1 MAGWTSPRPYA
12 EPPNEEARPVS
23 GSPKGSRSPARCRY
37 LPGGGGG
44 VACASGGAGV
54 SLALAARLARRDLR
68 GGLAGFRVFLACLA
82 LGVAAIAAV
91 GSVREAIDAGL
102 RREAAT
108 MLGGDAELRLTY
120 RFAEPAERAFLDRQG
135 TVSEAVDFRSMA
147 VVGEGDAAKRGLTQ
161 VKGVDALWPLIGT
174 AELDP
179 PMPLAEALAAS
190 DGLPGAVMDP
200 VLATLLDLS
209 PGATFRLGTQEFR
222 LMALLTREPDSAA
235 GGFALGPRTLVRT
248 QDLAQS
254 GLLSPGTLFETKYR
268 LRLPPGAEPDRI
280 EAAARDV
287 IGGGAFRWSDAR
299 NGVPGMERFV
309 DQLSAFLV
317 LTGLAGLAVGGV
329 GISAAV
335 QSHLAE
341 KRASI
346 ATLKVLGASR
356 GTVFLTWGLQVAA
369 LAAVGILIGLVLGV
383 VAPLLAL
390 PLVEAR
396 LGVPA
401 GPAFQPA
408 ALAEAAL
415 YGALAAALFTL
426 WPLAQTE
433 AVRAA
438 ALWRDASLRRGRWPR
453 RRWVAA
459 TLALL
464 AALVA
469 AAAWLTGAAELTLW
483 AAAALTGAFVALLL
497 VAALVRL
504 AARRAKGVL
513 RGVTP
518 LRLALGAIGGPGGDA
533 TAVVLSLGLGLAV
546 LATVGQID
554 ANLRGAI
561 ARDLPDIAP
570 SFFVVDIQPDQLD
583 GFRARALATEGVTK
597 VDTAPMLR
605 GVITRING
613 RPAEEVAGDHW
624 VIRGDRGVTY
634 AETPPAGTTITAG
647 AWWPAGYSGPNQM
660 SFSAEEAAEIGLKLG
675 DSVTVNILGRDIDA
689 TVTSFREVKFE
700 TAGIGFVM
708 ALNPAALAGAP
719 HSHIATIYGAPEA
732 DTILMRDLAGAY
744 PNVTLIRVRDAID
757 RVTEILGAI
766 AGAVTFGALATLV
779 TGAIVLV
786 GAAAA
791 GERQRTW
798 EAAVLK
804 TLGAS
809 RRGIL
814 LNFALRSLILGAAAG
829 LVAVAA
835 GGLAGWGVSRF
846 VMETR
851 YTFELGSALLIVAG
865 GVAVTLVTGL
875 AFALRPLSVPPAR
888 VLRASE

>member
-1 MAGWTSPRPYA
+1 MS
-12 EPPNEEARPVS
+12 V
-23 GSPKGSRSPARCRY
+23 
-37 LPGGGGG
+37 
-44 VACASGGAGV
+44 
-54 SLALAARLARRDLR
+54 ALAARLARRDLR

-120 RFAEPAERAFLDRQG
+120 RFAAPGEREFLDARG
-135 TVSEAVDFRSMA
+135 TVSEVVDFRSMA
-147 VVGEGDAAKRGLTQ
+147 VVGEGEDARRGLTQ
-161 VKGVDALWPLIGT
+161 VKGVDALWPLTGE
-174 AELDP
+174 AVLDP
-179 PMPLAEALAAS
+179 PVPLAEALAES
-190 DGLPGAVMDP
+190 GGVPGAVMDP
-200 VLATLLDLS
+200 VLATLLDLA
-209 PGATFRLGTQEFR
+209 PGDRFRLGEQAFR
-222 LMALLTREPDSAA
+222 LSALLLREPDSAA

-248 QDLAQS
+248 EDLAGS
-254 GLLSPGTLFETKYR
+254 GLLAPGTLFETRYR
-268 LRLPPGAEPDRI
+268 LRLPAGADPDRI
-280 EAAARDV
+280 EADARAAFE
-287 IGGGAFRWSDAR
+287 GGAFRWSDAR

-309 DQLSAFLV
+309 DRLSAFLV

-341 KRASI
+341 KRATI

-369 LAAVGILIGLVLGV
+369 LAALGIALGLVIGMI
-383 VAPLLAL
+383 APLAAL

-401 GPAFQPA
+401 GPAFQPL

-438 ALWRDASLRRGRWPR
+438 ALWRDAALRRGRLPR
-453 RRWVAA
+453 ARWIMA
-459 TLALL
+459 TLLLL
-464 AALVA
+464 AALVGA
-469 AAAWLTGAAELTLW
+469 AVWLTGAATLTLW
-483 AAAALTGAFVALLL
+483 AAAGLTGAFVTLVL
-497 VAALVRL
+497 VAVLVRIL
-504 AARRAKGVL
+504 ARRLKGAF
-513 RGVTP
+513 RGATS

-561 ARDLPDIAP
+561 ARDLPEIAP

-583 GFRARALATEGVTK
+583 AFRQRTLATEGVTRIE
-597 VDTAPMLR
+597 TAPMLR

-634 AETPPAGTTITAG
+634 AQTPPDGTTLTQG
-647 AWWPAGYSGPNQM
+647 AWWPAGYAGPNQM
-660 SFSAEEAAEIGLKLG
+660 SFSAEEAGEIGLRLG
-675 DSVTVNILGRDIDA
+675 DTVTVNILGRDIDA
-689 TVTSFREVKFE
+689 AVTSFREVQFE

-708 ALNPAALAGAP
+708 VLNPAALAGAP

-732 DTILMRDLAGAY
+732 DTRLLRDLGAAF

-804 TLGAS
+804 TLGAT
-809 RRGIL
+809 RRSIL
-814 LNFALRSLILGAAAG
+814 VNFALRSLILGAAAG

-835 GGLAGWGVSRF
+835 GGLAGWGVTRF
-846 VMETR
+846 VMDTDFR
-851 YTFELGSALLIVAG
+851 FEPGSAALIVLG
-865 GVAVTLVTGL
+865 GIAVTLLTGL
-875 AFALRPLSVPPAR
+875 GFALRPLSVPPAR

>member
-1 MAGWTSPRPYA
+1 MS
-12 EPPNEEARPVS
+12 V
-23 GSPKGSRSPARCRY
+23 
-37 LPGGGGG
+37 
-44 VACASGGAGV
+44 
-54 SLALAARLARRDLR
+54 ALAARLARRDLR

-120 RFAEPAERAFLDRQG
+120 RFAAPGERAFLDARG
-135 TVSEAVDFRSMA
+135 TVSEVVDFRSMA
-147 VVGEGDAAKRGLTQ
+147 VVGEGEDARRGLTQ
-161 VKGVDALWPLIGT
+161 VKGVDALWPLTGE
-174 AELDP
+174 AVLDP
-179 PMPLAEALAAS
+179 PVPLAEALAES
-190 DGLPGAVMDP
+190 GGVPGAVMDP
-200 VLATLLDLS
+200 VLATLLDLA
-209 PGATFRLGTQEFR
+209 PGDRFRLGEQAFR
-222 LMALLTREPDSAA
+222 LSALLLREPDSAA

-248 QDLAQS
+248 EDLAGS
-254 GLLSPGTLFETKYR
+254 GLLAPGTLFETRYR
-268 LRLPPGAEPDRI
+268 LRLPAGADPDRI
-280 EAAARDV
+280 EADARAAFE
-287 IGGGAFRWSDAR
+287 GGAFRWSDAR

-309 DQLSAFLV
+309 DRLSAFLV

-341 KRASI
+341 KRATI

-369 LAAVGILIGLVLGV
+369 LAALGIALGLVIGMI
-383 VAPLLAL
+383 APLAAL

-401 GPAFQPA
+401 GPAFQPL

-438 ALWRDASLRRGRWPR
+438 ALWRDAALRRGRLPR
-453 RRWVAA
+453 ARWIMA
-459 TLALL
+459 TLLLL
-464 AALVA
+464 AALVGA
-469 AAAWLTGAAELTLW
+469 AVWLTGAATLTLW
-483 AAAALTGAFVALLL
+483 AAAGLTGAFVTLVL
-497 VAALVRL
+497 VAVLVRIL
-504 AARRAKGVL
+504 ARRLKGAF
-513 RGVTP
+513 RGATS

-561 ARDLPDIAP
+561 ARDLPEIAP

-583 GFRARALATEGVTK
+583 AFRQRTVATEGVTRIE
-597 VDTAPMLR
+597 TAPMLR

-634 AETPPAGTTITAG
+634 AQTPPDGTTLTQG
-647 AWWPAGYSGPNQM
+647 AWWPAGYAGPNQM
-660 SFSAEEAAEIGLKLG
+660 SFSAEEAGEIGLRLG
-675 DSVTVNILGRDIDA
+675 DTVTVNILGRDIDA
-689 TVTSFREVKFE
+689 AVTSFREVQFE

-708 ALNPAALAGAP
+708 VLNPAALAGAP

-732 DTILMRDLAGAY
+732 DTRLLRDLGAAF

-804 TLGAS
+804 TLGAT
-809 RRGIL
+809 RRSIL
-814 LNFALRSLILGAAAG
+814 VNFALRSLILGAAAG

-835 GGLAGWGVSRF
+835 GGLAGWGVTRF
-846 VMETR
+846 VMDTDFR
-851 YTFELGSALLIVAG
+851 FEPGSAALIVLG
-865 GVAVTLVTGL
+865 GIAVTLLTGL
-875 AFALRPLSVPPAR
+875 GFALRPLSVPPAR